1 MAVASMLC
9 VQLGLAFSVGL
20 IDDLGAEGA
29 AWLARIEEENAGE
42 LTPERIA
49 AIEAEKA
56 REEGNDV
63 TAEPFLKPVKAPAV
77 ALDEE
82 ASPTAGRRF
91 TRA

>member
-1 MAVASMLC
+1 M
-9 VQLGLAFSVGL
+9 
-20 IDDLGAEGA
+20 
-29 AWLARIEEENAGE
+29 
-42 LTPERIA
+42 
-49 AIEAEKA
+49 EAEKA

-63 TAEPFLKPVKAPAV
+63 TAEPFLKPVGRGADRAADRSGARP